1 MKKLIDDELQLKK
14 ILDDKGFRFGDRF
27 PSSAF
32 VVSFIDVGTG
42 ALLSSN
48 IVKSPIDGV
57 ANLPKACEATHRKP
71 DDIEIWLDFGFDY
84 NSRKVCDINVQ
95 LDKYIYFERPKKL
108 DSSLSHSGESDTK
121 KSSDE

>member
-1 MKKLIDDELQLKK
+1 MKTIINDEMQLKK

-48 IVKSPIDGV
+48 IFKSPIDGV
-57 ANLPKACEATHRKP
+57 ANLPKICEATHRKP
-71 DDIEIWLDFGFDY
+71 EDVEIWLDFGFDY

-95 LDKYIYFERPKKL
+95 LDKYIYFEKPKEIKAAE
-108 DSSLSHSGESDTK
+108 DGSK
-121 KSSDE
+121 